1 MHGGE
6 GVGGCMG
13 GGGWVGAWG
22 GELVEFCREDTEE
35 PAGHDHVVRQ
45 RSLFDISARI
55 KKKEAKKQRRYNTL
69 YLWKHKGQIG
79 GRLKSQEVLNL
90 Y

>member
-1 MHGGE
+1 M
-6 GVGGCMG
+6 
-13 GGGWVGAWG
+13 GAWGG

-55 KKKEAKKQRRYNTL
+55 KKRSEKNQKTEKIQSTVPM
-69 YLWKHKGQIG
+69 
-79 GRLKSQEVLNL
+79 ET
-90 Y
+90 